1 MLLYV
6 NYPESEELLL
16 PMHNV
21 DFSYPAHMHSCME
34 FTFCVAGAVE
44 VTVGGQCETVPAGSG
59 VFVPPYAVHSY
70 HTADTSEYYTFL
82 VSRSVLPDFAALFAQ
97 RVPDRYGFAMDEA
110 LYRHLLQFFSSD
122 RTRFGGKSL
131 LYRACEAFL
140 QENTLTAERESSD
153 GFAVQVVSFVQDHF
167 CEDLTLGDLA
177 HRFNYSY
184 YYVSKRIR
192 QIFGVSFSELL
203 AQYRV
208 AYAKTLLDQGDCGIS
223 EAALASGFGSIR
235 SFNRVF
241 LQLTGQ
247 TPSAYTT
254 RPAQSQICR
263 VADGESV

>member
-6 NYPESEELLL
+6 NYPESEERLL

-34 FTFCVAGAVE
+34 FTFCVRGAVE
-44 VTVGGQCETVPAGSG
+44 VTVAGRCEKVPAGGG
-59 VFVPPYAVHSY
+59 VFIPPYAVHSY

-82 VSRSVLPDFAALFAQ
+82 VSRSVLSDFAALFVQ
-97 RVPDRYGFAMDEA
+97 RVPNKYSFTMDA
-110 LYRHLLQFFSSD
+110 GLHRHLLQFFASE

-131 LYRACEAFL
+131 LYRACESFL
-140 QENTLTAERESSD
+140 QENTLAPGGDVPDDLT
-153 GFAVQVVSFVQDHF
+153 VQIVSFVQEHF
-167 CEDLTLGDLA
+167 CEEITLGDLA
-177 HRFNYSY
+177 QQFNYSY
-184 YYVSKRIR
+184 YYISKRIR
-192 QIFGVSFSELL
+192 QIFGISFSELL
-203 AQYRV
+203 SQYRV
-208 AYAKTLLDQGDCGIS
+208 AYAKTLLDQGNRGIS

-247 TPSAYTT
+247 TPSGYMT

-263 VADGESV
+263 VADGAD